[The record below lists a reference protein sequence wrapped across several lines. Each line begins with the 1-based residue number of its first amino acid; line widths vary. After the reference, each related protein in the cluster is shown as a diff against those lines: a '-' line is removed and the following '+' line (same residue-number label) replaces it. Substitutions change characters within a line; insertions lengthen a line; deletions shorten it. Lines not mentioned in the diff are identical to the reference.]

1 MQVTRDSHMMAN
13 NKIISLLLLGCIIVL
28 CLALFFVAYLPVQ
41 GISHP
46 LPPTITQIDHLMVQ
60 VPDSATVYRIFSE
73 ELELPVAW
81 QMVDYGS
88 FSTGGVSF
96 GNVNMELLESS
107 WLTKLQGQVP
117 WNTGI
122 VGIAF
127 EPSSSLEATTTIL
140 EKGGVA
146 HSAVMPFNTEMNGTR
161 YTLWNNLNLERFMPG
176 SMIFYCKYTF
186 DQDKFRQHMQSALA
200 SKDGGPLGVIGLKE
214 IVIEYADEPV
224 LQNWQMLVPA
234 APGDQPYLRNGGNG
248 IIIRLIRSD
257 RNAISSIVVQ
267 VKSLERAKTV
277 LQEKG
282 LLGTFTNRNV
292 TINPS
297 AVSGLQVSFTE

>member
-1 MQVTRDSHMMAN
+1 MMVN
-13 NKIISLLLLGCIIVL
+13 NKIICLLLGGCILMLFLV
-28 CLALFFVAYLPVQ
+28 LFFVAYIPVQ
-41 GISHP
+41 GISHQ
-46 LPPTITQIDHLMVQ
+46 LPPTIAQVDHLMVQ
-60 VPDSATVYRIFSE
+60 VPDSARVYRIFSE
-73 ELELPVAW
+73 ELDLPVAW

-117 WNTGI
+117 WNIGI

-140 EKGGVA
+140 DNGRVA
-146 HSAVMPFNTEMNGTR
+146 HSAVIPFNTEMNGTR
-161 YTLWNNLNLERFMPG
+161 YTLWNNLILERFMPG

-186 DQDKFRQHMQSALA
+186 DQDKFRQHMQSSLV
-200 SKDGGPLGVIGLKE
+200 SKDGGSLGVIALKE
-214 IVIEYADEPV
+214 IVIEYTDESV

-234 APGDQPYLRNGGNG
+234 APGDQPHLRDGGNG
-248 IIIRLIRSD
+248 VIIRLIRSD

-277 LQEKG
+277 LQKKG
-282 LLGTFTNRNV
+282 LLGTVTDGNV
-292 TINPS
+292 SINPG
-297 AVSGLQVSFTE
+297 AMSGLHVSLTE